1 MQPAME
7 FCFRERREK
16 NTEIL
21 KDMSTTYLSFWF
33 TLDVDV
39 DVTGRT
45 LREIFCNWS
54 YKVDLDVL
62 CTGSL

>member
-1 MQPAME
+1 
-7 FCFRERREK
+7 
-16 NTEIL
+16 
-21 KDMSTTYLSFWF
+21 MSTTYLSFWF
-33 TLDVDV
+33 ALDVDV